1 VAKTNIGRTKY
12 TPAAHA
18 GRLRKSTLFIA
29 SALLALVL
37 ATTIA
42 LTIRNNNNL
51 GEILEESVKSELL
64 AICFAAR
71 DDVPTDLFLSINSE
85 ADFSSHQS
93 EIDQTIEQLRLLK
106 NEVGATYIYAIKE
119 IDGAYY
125 FILDTDEEAG
135 TPDNPIFTEYE
146 IAPVHAEAFAGNP
159 SADIMNVEDEWGSYN
174 TGAIPVYREGG
185 TGEVI
190 GIISVDF
197 EDAYIA
203 RSRETALVN
212 ALLLTVVMIVTMS
225 VLLGLLVVL
234 FRRNRKMEEDL
245 LYVANHDA
253 ITNLYNRYYLFTYLS
268 GWSTSRHCAD
278 ASFAILFIDLDN
290 FKRVNDSAGHDEGDV
305 LLRLISRFFQDYSDA
320 DEAEGDI
327 ENITARIGG
336 DEFVQVVPGISTPEE
351 AERRARTMLEDFTTR
366 PEFQRYIR
374 DFDIGLSVGGAL
386 YPSQATEHSELIRLA
401 DIAMYQSKYHGK
413 NTYFLYDESM
423 GDGPE
428 GATLSV
434 RVNPR

>member
-1 VAKTNIGRTKY
+1 MAKTNAGRAKY
-12 TPAAHA
+12 VPAAHA
-18 GRLRKSTLFIA
+18 GRLRKSALLTA

-51 GEILEESVKSELL
+51 GDILEESVKSELL

-71 DDVPTDLFLSINSE
+71 DDVSVDLFLSINSE
-85 ADFSSHQS
+85 DDFYAHQS
-93 EIDQTIEQLRLLK
+93 EIDETIERLRVLK
-106 NEVGATYIYAIKE
+106 NEVGATYIYALKK
-119 IDGAYY
+119 IDGTCY

-135 TPDNPIFTEYE
+135 TPDNPIFTEYD
-146 IAPVHAEAFAGNP
+146 IAPVHAEAFAGRP

-174 TGAIPVYREGG
+174 TGAIPLYREGDS
-185 TGEVI
+185 GEII
-190 GIISVDF
+190 GVISVDF

-203 RSRETALVN
+203 RSRDTAMAN
-212 ALLLTVVMIVTMS
+212 ALLLTVVMAVTMA
-225 VLLGLLVVL
+225 VLLGLLVIL

-245 LYVANHDA
+245 LFVANHDA
-253 ITNLYNRYYLFTYLS
+253 ITNLYNRYYLFTYLA
-268 GWSTSRHCAD
+268 GWSKSRHSVG

-305 LLRLISRFFQDYSDA
+305 LLRLISRFFQAYSDT
-320 DEAEGDI
+320 DETGGDI

-336 DEFVQVVPGISTPEE
+336 DEFVQVIPGIATPEE
-351 AERRARTMLEDFTTR
+351 AERRARAMLEDFIER
-366 PEFQRYIR
+366 PEFQRYIK
-374 DFDIGLSVGGAL
+374 DFDIGLSIGGAL
-386 YPSQATEHSELIRLA
+386 YPSQAVEYSELIRFA
-401 DIAMYQSKYHGK
+401 DIAMYQAKYSGK

-428 GATLSV
+428 GAVLSV
-434 RVNPR
+434 RANPR